1 VKGRGAEIPRPFL
14 IDKARRYAI
23 MISQAITRIANGN
36 HLGEEEMTDVMQ
48 MILSGAAT
56 AAQIGAFITALRI
69 KGETV
74 EEIAGAAKAMR
85 AKTQKISLDEPL
97 INIDRDEINVEE
109 ETILDTHANGING
122 THTFNISTATALVVA
137 GAGVNVAKYGNWA
150 LSKQCGSADVLIS
163 LGVNLDINLADVERC
178 IQDIGIG
185 FLYAP
190 LFHGAMKAVVGP
202 RQEVG
207 LRSIFN
213 LVGPLTNPA
222 GATAQVLGVYDAGL
236 IGKMA
241 EVLQKLGARRAFV
254 VCGEETFDEMSICGA
269 TRIAELHQGEIKAFE
284 MTPEALGF
292 RRAAPESIRG
302 GDARTNAEIIRK
314 VLDGEKGPRR
324 DVVLLNAAAAFVS
337 AGLDAGFAEGI
348 KRAEASIDS
357 GRAGGKLEALI
368 DFTRQ
373 CDFFVRRAI

>member
-1 VKGRGAEIPRPFL
+1 
-14 IDKARRYAI
+14 
-23 MISQAITRIANGN
+23 MINEAITQAANGN
-36 HLGEEEMTDVMQ
+36 NLGEKEMTDVMEL
-48 MILSGAAT
+48 MLSGTAAP
-56 AAQIGAFITALRI
+56 AQIGALITALRI

-74 EEIAGAAKAMR
+74 EEITGAAKAMR
-85 AKTQKISLDEPL
+85 ARTKKIKIDEPL

-109 ETILDTHANGING
+109 ETILDTHGNGANG

-137 GAGVNVAKYGNWA
+137 GAGINVAKYGNWA

-163 LGVNLDINLADVERC
+163 LGVNLDINLADVEKC

-190 LFHGAMKAVVGP
+190 LFHGAMKAVAGP

-213 LVGPLTNPA
+213 LLGPLTNPA
-222 GATAQVLGVYDAGL
+222 GAMAQVLGVYDARL
-236 IGKMA
+236 TGKMA
-241 EVLQKLGARRAFV
+241 EVLQKLGTRQALV

-269 TRIAELHQGEIKAFE
+269 TQVSELKNGKINTFEI
-284 MTPEALGF
+284 TPEDVGF
-292 RRAAPESIRG
+292 KRAAPEAIRG
-302 GDARTNAEIIRK
+302 GDARANAEIIRK
-314 VLDGEKGPRR
+314 ILNGEKGPQR

-337 AGLDAGFAEGI
+337 TGLDDGFKEGI
-348 KRAEASIDS
+348 ERAQAAIDS
-357 GRAGGKLEALI
+357 DTARSKLDALI

>member
-1 VKGRGAEIPRPFL
+1 MIKKTIAKVVRGI
-14 IDKARRYAI
+14 
-23 MISQAITRIANGN
+23 
-36 HLGEEEMTDVMQ
+36 HLTEEEMRAAMEMV
-48 MILSGAAT
+48 LSGNAAP
-56 AAQIGAFITALRI
+56 AQIGAFITALRI

-74 EEIAGAAKAMR
+74 DEITGAAKAMR
-85 AKTQKISLDEPL
+85 AKTRSIQLDHPL

-109 ETILDTHANGING
+109 ETIRGTHGNGANG

-137 GAGVNVAKYGNWA
+137 GAGIKVAKFGNQA

-163 LGVNLDINLADVERC
+163 LGVNLDINLADVEKC

-190 LFHGAMKAVVGP
+190 LFHGAMKAVAGP

-213 LVGPLTNPA
+213 ILGPLTNPA
-222 GATAQVLGVYDAGL
+222 GATAQVLGVYDARL
-236 IGKMA
+236 TGKMA
-241 EVLQKLGARRAFV
+241 EVLQRLGTRQALV

-269 TRIAELHQGEIKAFE
+269 TQVSELKNGKINTFE
-284 MTPEALGF
+284 MTPEAFGF
-292 RRAAPESIRG
+292 KRVAPEAIRG
-302 GDARTNAEIIRK
+302 GDAQANAEIIRK
-314 VLDGEKGPRR
+314 VLDAEKGPQR
-324 DVVLLNAAAAFVS
+324 DVVLVNAAAAFVS
-337 AGLDAGFAEGI
+337 AGLDDGFKEGI
-348 KRAEASIDS
+348 ERAKAAIDS
-357 GRAGGKLEALI
+357 GAAKSKLGALI